1 MEEIILKCAEF
12 GILGVFSLLML
23 TKGLS
28 ALNTLSDSQ
37 KTLAAAID
45 KLADKINSMDGR
57 ISNIE
62 REVRDL
68 SSDFLEIK
76 QMLKSILQRSAAK
89 SENLY

>member
-68 SSDFLEIK
+68 RSDFLETK
-76 QMLKSILQRSAAK
+76 QMLKSILERK
-89 SENLY
+89 V

>member
-28 ALNTLSDSQ
+28 ALNTLSNSQ
-37 KTLAAAID
+37 TILATAID

-68 SSDFLEIK
+68 RSDFLETK
-76 QMLKSILQRSAAK
+76 QMLKSLFERHVS
-89 SENLY
+89 S

>member
-68 SSDFLEIK
+68 RGDFLETK
-76 QMLKSILQRSAAK
+76 QMLKSILERK
-89 SENLY
+89 I